1 MPRARVVVDTNVL
14 VSRLLLPD
22 SVSARAVRH
31 VVEHFQLL
39 ASDATLTELADVLS
53 RDKFDRYVDLADRQA
68 FFQQLARIVERVP
81 ITYMVRAS
89 RDPKDDMFLELAIN
103 GKANYIVSGD
113 QDLLVLS
120 PFQQVP
126 IMNPA
131 GYLEHT
137 KTLD

>member
-31 VVEHFQLL
+31 IVEYGQLL

-53 RDKFDRYVDLADRQA
+53 RDKFDRYVDLEDRQA

-81 ITYMVRAS
+81 ITYIVRAS
-89 RDPKDDMFLELAIN
+89 RDPKDDMFLELAVN
-103 GKANYIVSGD
+103 GRADYIVSGD
-113 QDLLVLS
+113 RDLLVLS
-120 PFQQVP
+120 AFKQIP
-126 IMNPA
+126 ILSPA
-131 GYLEHT
+131 SYLDQT
-137 KTLD
+137 KT

>member
-22 SVSARAVRH
+22 SISARAVRH
-31 VVEHFQLL
+31 VVEYGQLL

-68 FFQQLARIVERVP
+68 FFQQLSRIVERVP
-81 ITYMVRAS
+81 ITYIVRAS
-89 RDPKDDMFLELAIN
+89 PDSKDDMFLELAIN
-103 GKANYIVSGD
+103 GRADYIVSGD

-120 PFQQVP
+120 PFQQIP

-131 GYLEHT
+131 SYLEQT
-137 KTLD
+137 KA

>member
-103 GKANYIVSGD
+103 GKADYIVSGD
-113 QDLLVLS
+113 QDLLVLQA
-120 PFQQVP
+120 FEEIQIVTVAQ
-126 IMNPA
+126 A
-131 GYLEHT
+131 LER
-137 KTLD
+137 LRV

>member
-31 VVEHFQLL
+31 IVEYGQLL

-53 RDKFDRYVDLADRQA
+53 RDKFDRYVDLEDRQA

-81 ITYMVRAS
+81 ITYIVRAS
-89 RDPKDDMFLELAIN
+89 RDPKDDMFLELAVN
-103 GKANYIVSGD
+103 GRADYIVSGD
-113 QDLLVLS
+113 RDLLVLS
-120 PFQQVP
+120 PFKQIP
-126 IMNPA
+126 ILSPA
-131 GYLEHT
+131 SYLDQT
-137 KTLD
+137 KT